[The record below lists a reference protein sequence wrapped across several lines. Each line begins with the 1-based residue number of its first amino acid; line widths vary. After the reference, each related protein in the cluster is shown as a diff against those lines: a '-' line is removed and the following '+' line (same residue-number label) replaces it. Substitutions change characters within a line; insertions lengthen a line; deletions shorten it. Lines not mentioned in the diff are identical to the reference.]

1 MSRSVLAASFT
12 ILVLA
17 FAPGC
22 ASPTD
27 DTAGSGAGAAV
38 VGSRAEVRIG
48 EAEALARDHAAGRI
62 CESDAYSRSIVAKL
76 AEAIAE
82 DGSPRT
88 IARVEASA
96 ILQQV
101 VGKLIDFHAVLG
113 HVKNDRGRISGLAN
127 VARTSGLELFGPAP
141 GAYGNSTTLSLRP
154 DGTATARVQHL
165 DEQTGMPVWTA
176 SEIRYRVIE
185 EPEGSLLV
193 LESADGTTTRL
204 AFSYHEQANQFF
216 VHAPGQTVTGP
227 MDWVYES
234 FPSECEA

>member
-22 ASPTD
+22 ASPSND
-27 DTAGSGAGAAV
+27 DAGSGAGAAV
-38 VGSRAEVRIG
+38 VGSRAEARIR
-48 EAEALARDHAAGRI
+48 EAEALAREHAAGRV
-62 CESDAYSRSIVAKL
+62 CDSDAYSRSIIAKL

-88 IARVEASA
+88 IARIEGSA
-96 ILQQV
+96 ILKQV

-113 HVKNDRGRISGLAN
+113 HVKNEGGRISG
-127 VARTSGLELFGPAP
+127 VASVTSTTGLELFGPAP

-165 DEQTGMPVWTA
+165 DEETGMPVWTA
-176 SEIRYRVIE
+176 TEIRYRVLE
-185 EPEGSLLV
+185 EPGGSLLV
-193 LESADGTTTRL
+193 LENSDGTTTEL
-204 AFSYHEQANQFF
+204 AFSYHDVGRQFF
-216 VHAPGQTVTGP
+216 VHAPGVRPSGP
-227 MDWVYES
+227 TDWTYES